1 MGACAKGKE
10 GGEWEEF
17 GEENWG
23 SREVVF
29 EEEWG
34 FVKSEKKGE
43 KLFLE
48 VRKRS
53 QKSQKMVFIREL
65 WKVPKSY
72 EKLLIFWGLEIW
84 WNSEGGVESLK

>member
-1 MGACAKGKE
+1 M
-10 GGEWEEF
+10 
-17 GEENWG
+17 
-23 SREVVF
+23 R
-29 EEEWG
+29 

-65 WKVPKSY
+65 WKVPKVLTSY
-72 EKLLIFWGLEIW
+72 YFRGLG
-84 WNSEGGVESLK
+84 NLMDF

>member
-1 MGACAKGKE
+1 M
-10 GGEWEEF
+10 EF

-53 QKSQKMVFIREL
+53 QKSQKMVFYKR
-65 WKVPKSY
+65 VMKS
-72 EKLLIFWGLEIW
+72 
-84 WNSEGGVESLK
+84 S